1 MSTLIFVSWP
11 SRADR
16 IDHDAPKHLWEQV
29 ADDLRTDIRSGELPL
44 GARLPAEGTLA
55 EIYGV
60 ARVTL
65 RRAVLELRRE
75 GLLIVVTGRGTYVPR

>member
-1 MSTLIFVSWP
+1 MSWS

-29 ADDLRTDIRSGELPL
+29 ADDIRADIRSGELAP
-44 GARLPAEGTLA
+44 GARLPADVTLA

-60 ARVTL
+60 ARVTI

-75 GLLIVVTGRGTYVPR
+75 GLLVVLIGRGTYVPRKQ